1 MVDKYKI
8 QGGNQLKGEVL
19 IGGAKNSVLK
29 LMASAVL
36 AKGETKIYNVPE
48 LTDVGIMLEVINGL
62 GIKTN
67 HDKKEQS
74 VTIDATD
81 ITSIT
86 AQYEYV
92 SKMRASFI
100 ILGAL
105 ISRCKEAIVALPGG
119 CAIGERRV
127 DFHIKGLEALGAK
140 IKIEN
145 GYVHAKA
152 NKLVGTDIY
161 LDIPSVGATE
171 NLMLASILAE
181 GSTRIQNAAQEP
193 EIVDLANFLNT
204 MGADVVGAGTSEIV
218 INGVKQEDL
227 HPIEYTTIPD
237 RIEAGT
243 FMSAVVGTRGKAIIR
258 NVYPAHLT
266 FFTDK
271 LIKMGAN
278 IKLIEPTAIEV
289 SCKNRLNSVN
299 FVTQPYPGFP
309 TDLQS
314 MAMVLLST
322 ANGVGIITESLYE
335 NRFMQVQHLLRM
347 GADIH
352 QDRNHAIIKGV
363 KKLTGATVEASDLR
377 AGASLVVAG
386 LMADGTTIVEKL
398 HHIDRGYEKFDE
410 KIRNLGGNIIR
421 YNDGTPSEET
431 RIHTNESRLYP
442 KLLEVIEL
450 LKNYQDE
457 LLEQAELFLNKLEE
471 QVSKEAIDR
480 FYELIKPVNGCRW
493 YDKNPT
499 ISKTVEILRVVPPDV
514 QKACAERFIAALK
527 EMGIDYESPNQE

>member
-1 MVDKYKI
+1 MVEKFKI
-8 QGGNQLKGEVL
+8 QGGEILKGEVS

-29 LMASAVL
+29 LL
-36 AKGETKIYNVPE
+36 AATILVKGTTKIYNVPE
-48 LTDVGIMLEVINGL
+48 LTDVDIMLNVLSDLGAKYIYNKEEKSVIVDSSN
-62 GIKTN
+62 
-67 HDKKEQS
+67 
-74 VTIDATD
+74 

-86 AQYEYV
+86 AKYELV

-105 ISRCKEAIVALPGG
+105 MARCKEAIVALPGG

-152 NKLVGTDIY
+152 SKLVGADIY

-204 MGADVVGAGTSEIV
+204 IGADVTGAGTSEII
-218 INGVKQEDL
+218 INGVKAENL
-227 HPIEYTTIPD
+227 HTAEYTTIPD

-243 FMSAVVGTRGKAIIR
+243 FMAAVVATKGKAIIR

-266 FFTDK
+266 FFNDK

-278 IKLIEPTAIEV
+278 IKLVEPTTIEV
-289 SCKNRLNSVN
+289 SCKNRLNAIN

-309 TDLQS
+309 TDLQAI
-314 MAMVLLST
+314 AMTLLTT

-335 NRFMQVQHLLRM
+335 NRFMQVPDLRRM

-352 QDRNHAIIKGV
+352 QDRNHAIVKGV
-363 KKLTGATVEASDLR
+363 KNLTGATVAASDLR
-377 AGASLVVAG
+377 AGAALVIAG
-386 LMADGTTIVEKL
+386 LMAQGETIVEKL
-398 HHIDRGYEKFDE
+398 HHIDRGYEKFE
-410 KIRNLGGNIIR
+410 YKMQKLGGRIYR
-421 YNDGTPSEET
+421 YDDKNNQEVKGVF
-431 RIHTNESRLYP
+431 NESR
-442 KLLEVIEL
+442 I
-450 LKNYQDE
+450 
-457 LLEQAELFLNKLEE
+457 
-471 QVSKEAIDR
+471 
-480 FYELIKPVNGCRW
+480 
-493 YDKNPT
+493 
-499 ISKTVEILRVVPPDV
+499 
-514 QKACAERFIAALK
+514 
-527 EMGIDYESPNQE
+527 